1 MILGLKKY
9 QFHIYITL
17 AFTFLG
23 IWLNVWIQ
31 ALIAF
36 FMIFSLGIIH
46 GANDLQLIQ
55 KKTQKKSKNFFF
67 ATLLIYIGVVVAGI
81 ALFYLLPSFG
91 LLFFVGFSAFHFGE
105 QHLESKLEV
114 ELSSFLKVLIYVGY
128 GISLFGLLFTLQWDE
143 VHQVIYLISGQFVSK
158 QFTVAFFFIGL
169 GLFVVSGLFSPN
181 LRGWLFFETVLLAF
195 LGFFFSRVSL
205 VLGFGVYFVIW
216 HSLPSMQDQLTFLYP
231 KDPQRNWKYLKSS
244 APYWIISLIGLAGVY
259 FFFDVQS
266 VAFLPFFFSFLAAIT
281 FPHTVVMGWLKLSEE
296 KPTAS
301 PQNPSNIHSK

>member
-1 MILGLKKY
+1 VILGLKKY
-9 QFHIYITL
+9 QLHIYITL

-158 QFTVAFFFIGL
+158 QFTEAFFFIGL

-266 VAFLPFFFSFLAAIT
+266 VAFLPLFFSFLAAIT
-281 FPHTVVMGWLKLSEE
+281 FPHTVVMGWLKLSKE

-301 PQNPSNIHSK
+301 PQNPSNIPSK

>member
-9 QFHIYITL
+9 QLHIYITL

-158 QFTVAFFFIGL
+158 QFTEAFFFIGL

-266 VAFLPFFFSFLAAIT
+266 VAFLPLFFSFLAAIT
-281 FPHTVVMGWLKLSEE
+281 FPHTVVMGWLKLSKE

-301 PQNPSNIHSK
+301 PQNPSNIPSK

>member
-158 QFTVAFFFIGL
+158 QFTEAFFFIGL

-216 HSLPSMQDQLTFLYP
+216 HSLPSIQDQLTFLYP

-266 VAFLPFFFSFLAAIT
+266 VAFLPLFFSFLAAIT
-281 FPHTVVMGWLKLSEE
+281 FPHTVVMGWLKLSKE

-301 PQNPSNIHSK
+301 PQNPSNIPSK

>member
-1 MILGLKKY
+1 
-9 QFHIYITL
+9 
-17 AFTFLG
+17 
-23 IWLNVWIQ
+23 
-31 ALIAF
+31 
-36 FMIFSLGIIH
+36 MIFSLGIIH

-67 ATLLIYIGVVVAGI
+67 TTLLMYIGVVVAGI

-128 GISLFGLLFTLQWDE
+128 GVALFGLLFTLQWDQ

-158 QFTVAFFFIGL
+158 QMTETFFFIGL
-169 GLFVVSGLFSPN
+169 GLFVLSGLFSPN
-181 LRGWLFFETVLLAF
+181 LRGWLNFEIVLLAL

-231 KDPQRNWKYLKSS
+231 KDPQRNWKYFKSS

-266 VAFLPFFFSFLAAIT
+266 VAFLPLFFSFLAAIT

-301 PQNPSNIHSK
+301 PQNPSNIPSK

>member
-1 MILGLKKY
+1 MISGLKKY
-9 QFHIYITL
+9 QFHIYLTL
-17 AFTFLG
+17 AFTLLG

-55 KKTQKKSKNFFF
+55 KKTEKKSKNFFF
-67 ATLLIYIGVVVAGI
+67 ATFLIYIGVVVAGI

-128 GISLFGLLFTLQWDE
+128 GVALFGLLFTLQWDQ

-158 QFTVAFFFIGL
+158 QMTETFFFIGL
-169 GLFVVSGLFSPN
+169 GLFVLSGLFSPN
-181 LRGWLFFETVLLAF
+181 LRGWLFFEIVLLAF
-195 LGFFFSRVSL
+195 LGFFFFRVSL
-205 VLGFGVYFVIW
+205 VLGFGIYFVIW

-266 VAFLPFFFSFLAAIT
+266 VAFLPLFFSFLAAIT

-301 PQNPSNIHSK
+301 PQNPSNILSK

>member
-1 MILGLKKY
+1 MISGLKKY
-9 QFHIYITL
+9 QFHICTTL
-17 AFTFLG
+17 AFTLLG

-67 ATLLIYIGVVVAGI
+67 TTLLIYIGVVVAGI

-128 GISLFGLLFTLQWDE
+128 GVALFGLLFTLQWDQ

-158 QFTVAFFFIGL
+158 QMTETFFFIGL
-169 GLFVVSGLFSPN
+169 GLFVLSGLFSPN
-181 LRGWLFFETVLLAF
+181 LRGWLIFEIVLLAL

-231 KDPQRNWKYLKSS
+231 KDPQRNWKYFKSS

-266 VAFLPFFFSFLAAIT
+266 VAFLPLFFSFLAAIT

-301 PQNPSNIHSK
+301 PQNPSNIPSK

>member
-158 QFTVAFFFIGL
+158 QFTEAFFFIGL

-205 VLGFGVYFVIW
+205 VLGFGIYFVIW

-266 VAFLPFFFSFLAAIT
+266 VAFLPLFFSFLAAIT
-281 FPHTVVMGWLKLSEE
+281 FPHTVVMGWLKLSKE

-301 PQNPSNIHSK
+301 PQNPSNIPSK

>member
-9 QFHIYITL
+9 QLHIYITL

-158 QFTVAFFFIGL
+158 QFTEAFFFIGL

-205 VLGFGVYFVIW
+205 VLGFGIYFVIW

-266 VAFLPFFFSFLAAIT
+266 VAFLPLFFSFLAAIT
-281 FPHTVVMGWLKLSEE
+281 FPHTVVMGWLKLSKE

-301 PQNPSNIHSK
+301 PQNPSNIPSK

>member
-9 QFHIYITL
+9 QFHICITL
-17 AFTFLG
+17 AFTLLG

-67 ATLLIYIGVVVAGI
+67 ATLLIYVGVVVAGI

-128 GISLFGLLFTLQWDE
+128 GISLFGLLFTLQWDQ

-158 QFTVAFFFIGL
+158 QFTEAFFFIGL

-205 VLGFGVYFVIW
+205 MLGFGVYFMIW

-266 VAFLPFFFSFLAAIT
+266 VAFLPLFFSFLAAIT

-301 PQNPSNIHSK
+301 PQNPSTIPSK